1 MKVSSFVTIK
11 NESVG
16 KLVIRKSSF
25 LSFAIP
31 ADNIAIIESK
41 IKELRKTYHDARHIC
56 YAYVISPEG
65 QDFKSSDGGEP
76 SGTAGRPILGA
87 IRSKALTN
95 VLVAVVRYFG
105 GIKLGTSGLI
115 AAYKQAAEEAL
126 SRALFVTCEIEDTFN
141 ITFNYNTLNEVMQI
155 LKHYEAKI
163 IFKQIDSVCSFSF
176 KIGVRVSEEARQ
188 LLSKILSL
196 KFLQDDVH
204 SNI

>member
-1 MKVSSFVTIK
+1 MKESSFITIK
-11 NESVG
+11 NVSIG
-16 KLVIRKSSF
+16 KLVIKKSTF

-31 ADNIAIIESK
+31 VDNVTTIECN

-65 QDFKSSDGGEP
+65 QNFRASDGGEP
-76 SGTAGRPILGA
+76 SGTAGRPILST

-126 SRALFVTCEIEDTFN
+126 NQAVFVTCKIEDTIN
-141 ITFNYNTLNEVMQI
+141 MTFNYTSLNDVMHI

-163 IFKQIDSVCSFSF
+163 LSKQIDSVCSFSF
-176 KIGVRVSEEARQ
+176 KIDINFSQEVKQ
-188 LLSKILSL
+188 QLSKILSL
-196 KFLQDDVH
+196 QF
-204 SNI
+204 IE